1 MRIELAD
8 IIKKFGKEFREQHQP
23 NGWILRT
30 FGALESC
37 RTSALGGHI
46 QKCDECGHEHISYN
60 SCRNRHCPKCQN
72 SKQAFWVEDVS
83 MRLIDSKYFHVVFT
97 IPEVLNEI
105 FLLDSKRYY
114 SLLFRSVWETLRL
127 FGYSRYGVETGALAI
142 LHTWGQNLMFHPH
155 IHCLI
160 PALGL
165 DLDGRVKHITTR
177 GKYLYPVEKMKIDF
191 RSVMMKNIKYE
202 LKSKHLLP
210 RYQQT
215 IDIAWNKHWVIHI
228 EAPFGDSN
236 HVIKYLG
243 NYTHRVA
250 ISNGR
255 IHSIVDKEVSF
266 FYKDNKDGGKSK
278 LMTITGIEFLR
289 RFSMHILPKGFV
301 KIRYFGILSNRY
313 RKKLDMYRI
322 PNNKPKNE
330 TPQERLE
337 RLTGIDILLCPRCK
351 KGHLHNIK
359 EIPKIRS
366 PMRIMMR

>member
-1 MRIELAD
+1 
-8 IIKKFGKEFREQHQP
+8 
-23 NGWILRT
+23 
-30 FGALESC
+30 
-37 RTSALGGHI
+37 
-46 QKCDECGHEHISYN
+46 
-60 SCRNRHCPKCQN
+60 
-72 SKQAFWVEDVS
+72 
-83 MRLIDSKYFHVVFT
+83 
-97 IPEVLNEI
+97 
-105 FLLDSKRYY
+105 
-114 SLLFRSVWETLRL
+114 
-127 FGYSRYGVETGALAI
+127 
-142 LHTWGQNLMFHPH
+142 MFHPH

-165 DLDGRVKHITTR
+165 DLDGIVKHITTR

-191 RSVMMKNIKYE
+191 RSVMMKNIKQE

-215 IDIAWNKHWVIHI
+215 IDKAWNKHWGIHI
-228 EAPFGDSN
+228 EAPFGDSS

-255 IHSIVDKEVSF
+255 IHSIGDKEVSF
-266 FYKDNKDGGKSK
+266 WYKDNKDGGKSK
-278 LMTITGIEFLR
+278 LLTITGVEFLR

-313 RKKLDMYRI
+313 RKKLDMYRV

-337 RLTGIDILLCPRCK
+337 RLTGVDILLCPRCK

-359 EIPKIRS
+359 EIPKKRS
-366 PMRIMMR
+366 PMRIMMI